1 MVRDCAKGR
10 ERLGAINGNQNLANT
25 KKANHQQT
33 SKSFLSL
40 KDGLFCPICV
50 EFAFGKYL
58 SMFSGFRLIK
68 NQLQQQENYLFT

>member
-1 MVRDCAKGR
+1 MVRDCAKER

-68 NQLQQQENYLFT
+68 NQWKNEGNWG